1 MTVRRTLFVGALMSM
16 FIVVDFAFI
25 AKGGNHSRSAGGHVQ
40 MVICCQVLTQRF
52 VTEVVFEV
60 PPNAVD
66 MIGVV
71 LSVVIFD
78 DERWTLDPV
87 VMPPTG
93 FSAAGPGKMNALD
106 SSLTNFRHLLI
117 E

>member
-1 MTVRRTLFVGALMSM
+1 MTVWRTLFVGALVSM
-16 FIVVDFAFI
+16 FIVLDFAST
-25 AKGGNHSRSAGGHVQ
+25 AKCGNHFRSAGGHVQ
-40 MVICCQVLTQRF
+40 MVIYRQVLTQRF

-71 LSVVIFD
+71 LSVVVFD

-87 VMPPTG
+87 VMPLTG

-106 SSLTNFRHLLI
+106 SSLANFRHLVI
-117 E
+117 V